1 MKLGDIVTRLVI
13 DSRKLTEYALNP
25 DNPVGADKAVM
36 FRRHLGFTR
45 DNYESLLEQIS
56 AQSLEAEAILGRTD
70 EHGQRYRVDFEIIGT
85 QGQQEIVRTAW
96 IVEPDSDTARLVTLY
111 VRRRQ

>member
-36 FRRHLGFTR
+36 FQRHLGFTR

-85 QGQQEIVRTAW
+85 QGQREIVRTGW
-96 IVEPDSDTARLVTLY
+96 IVEPDSDAARLVTLY